1 MPKLLDDEGKEI
13 PFDLDALL
21 KAAPDLAKAISAQ
34 VGAKVEAT
42 IEGRLD
48 RERRR
53 LKSEQQPDPEAAKA
67 LEAAQA
73 RVQALEDEKKTD
85 LEKLTG
91 HNTKLAEQLKAAN
104 EALTKAQADF
114 QARYNARL
122 TREAAMDF
130 AAKFKVP
137 PANVSRFVNEAA
149 TLLVVGKNDEVFAED
164 PDTGRKIEPRA
175 RFEQF
180 RALPE
185 NAIFNPPPA
194 SGTGD
199 RTQGT
204 PAKPEVKNW
213 RNDPAALKRAAAEE
227 FAKMRDRP
235 VSEPALAAPPAV
247 APHSGDGS

>member
-1 MPKLLDDEGKEI
+1 MPKILDDEGKEI

-21 KAAPDLAKAISAQ
+21 KAAPDLAKAINAQ

-53 LKSEQQPDPEAAKA
+53 LKNDQQPDPEAAKA
-67 LEAAQA
+67 LADAQA
-73 RVQALEDEKKTD
+73 RVQALEDERKTE
-85 LEKLTG
+85 LEKVTG

-104 EALTKAQADF
+104 EALTKAQTDF
-114 QARYNARL
+114 TARYNARL

-130 AAKFKVP
+130 AAKFNVP
-137 PANVSRFVNEAA
+137 PANHTRFVNEAA
-149 TLLVVGKNDEVFAED
+149 ALLVVGKNDEVFAED

-199 RTQGT
+199 RTTGKPT
-204 PAKPEVKNW
+204 KPEVKNW
-213 RNDPAALKRAAAEE
+213 RNDPAAAKRAAAEE
-227 FAKMRDRP
+227 YARLRDRP
-235 VSEPALAAPPAV
+235 VAEPAVAPPPAA